1 METIDNMTIEQ
12 LEQLAQAYFDCEL
25 SRREEDDLRAA
36 LLFAEAHSPL
46 LDECRLAMGI
56 ETIASRGRISA
67 QAPKKKFYHRYV
79 LIASAAC
86 LAALICIGMTM
97 FLNNNETIK
106 QNDTTEVTFY
116 ANGKR
121 VTDEAQARKLAEEQ
135 YQYCMAIVADLYKTA
150 EQSKRNI
157 ENVQQQFEDQKD
169 DIRQIKSKAKA
180 IAAKVIQ
187 EFKNYQ

>member
-1 METIDNMTIEQ
+1 MTIEQ

-36 LLFAEAHSPL
+36 LLFAEAHSPI

-56 ETIASRGRISA
+56 ETIASRGKISA

-86 LAALICIGMTM
+86 MAALICIGMTI
-97 FLNNNETIK
+97 FTNDNETIK
-106 QNDTTEVTFY
+106 QTDTTVMFY
-116 ANGKR
+116 ANGTR
-121 VTDEAQARKLAEEQ
+121 VADDTRARKLAEEQ
-135 YQYCMAIVADLYKTA
+135 YQYCMAIVADLHKTT
-150 EQSKRNI
+150 EQSKRSVD
-157 ENVQQQFEDQKD
+157 NVQQQFYEREE
-169 DIRQIKSKAKA
+169 DIRQIKAQAKA
-180 IAAKVIQ
+180 IASEVIQ